1 MDRQYV
7 IGIDIGGTNTVI
19 GLIGRDGKILCSD
32 SIKTQKQAEFTS
44 FTSEI
49 YNTVMQMI
57 NDAGIKISHIYK
69 VSASEPLMP
78 TVTPATL
85 TMPPIC
91 HGKVLL
97 PLCSALH
104 ERFGLKVKCTNDA
117 NAAAIGE
124 MTYGAARG
132 IKNFIM
138 ITLGT
143 GVGSSIVVDGKVVY
157 GANGFAGELGHV
169 IVKRENGRKCNCGRR
184 GCLECY
190 CSATGIVRTA
200 KEFLEQSSDN
210 SILRAKN
217 LSALTS
223 KDIYDA
229 AMQGDHIAKY
239 VFDYTGR
246 ILGEAF
252 ADFAAFTAPEAIVL
266 FGGLANAGPLLLNP
280 IKDAMDENTLY
291 VYKGMTKII
300 LSELDG
306 TDAALLGAGA
316 LAWATE

>member
-32 SIKTQKQAEFTS
+32 SIQTRKQAEFTG
-44 FTSEI
+44 FISEI
-49 YNTVMQMI
+49 YNTVMRMI
-57 NDAGIKISHIYK
+57 NVAGIDISQIQGIGIGAPNANRNTGNIDNAANLPWK
-69 VSASEPLMP
+69 G
-78 TVTPATL
+78 T
-85 TMPPIC
+85 
-91 HGKVLL
+91 L

-104 ERFGLKVKCTNDA
+104 ERFGLQVKCTNDA

-143 GVGSSIVVDGKVVY
+143 GVGSGIVVDGKVVY

-217 LSALTS
+217 LSTLTS
-223 KDIYDA
+223 KDIFDA
-229 AMQGDHIAKY
+229 AMQGDLIAKH

-252 ADFAAFTAPEAIVL
+252 ADFTAFTAPQAIVL

-306 TDAALLGAGA
+306 TNAALLGAGA

>member
-57 NDAGIKISHIYK
+57 NDAGIKISHIQGIGIGAPNANRNSGNIDNAANLPWK
-69 VSASEPLMP
+69 G
-78 TVTPATL
+78 T
-85 TMPPIC
+85 
-91 HGKVLL
+91 L

-223 KDIYDA
+223 KDIYDT

>member
-32 SIKTQKQAEFTS
+32 SIKTRKQAEFTG
-44 FTSEI
+44 FISEI
-49 YNTVMQMI
+49 YKTVMRMI
-57 NDAGIKISHIYK
+57 NVAGIDISQIQGIGIGAPNANRNTGNIDNAANLPWK
-69 VSASEPLMP
+69 G
-78 TVTPATL
+78 T
-85 TMPPIC
+85 
-91 HGKVLL
+91 L

-104 ERFGLKVKCTNDA
+104 ERFGLRVKCTNDA

-143 GVGSSIVVDGKVVY
+143 GVGSGIVVDGKVVY

-217 LSALTS
+217 LSTLTS
-223 KDIYDA
+223 KDIFDA
-229 AMQGDHIAKY
+229 AMQGDLIAKH

-291 VYKGMTKII
+291 VYNGMTKII